1 VKSEKGDAA
10 GEGGAARS
18 PFTFHFSR
26 IWTNGVTKEILPNG
40 LTLLIQAEHSA
51 PVVAV
56 VTHVAAGFFDEPDHW
71 TGISHVL
78 EHMFFK
84 GTSRRGVGTIAR
96 ETKSA
101 GGYLNASTSYDHT
114 TYFTVLPA
122 SGLEAAL
129 DIQADAL
136 RNSVVDAEELAR
148 ELQVIIQEAKR
159 KLDTP
164 SAVAYETLH
173 EVMFDRHR
181 IRRWRIGHEDQLAR
195 LTRDDLWAY
204 YRSRYVPGRTI
215 VAIVGAVD
223 ADRALD
229 LARKAYG
236 DWPASAGAVDPSP
249 EEPERREVRARTL
262 RGDVSQAELVLGWR
276 TVPPLHP
283 DSPALDLAAAVLA
296 SGRGSWLYRSLREPG
311 IVTWAAAHNYA
322 PTELGIF
329 SVSAELRPERLT
341 EALTG
346 MAEAIS
352 RMALVGPGAEELDR
366 ARTLVRARWARRLE
380 AMEGRAGALA
390 AAEALD
396 EVEFLDRE
404 YAMLAE
410 VGPAQVREAAA
421 RHLAPDAVA
430 GVVYLPSAGGRDL
443 TADALARIFAVTE
456 LRAATDGAAPG
467 PARRPAVPARPTQEH
482 GVSVTRLPGADLLV
496 YRKAGVPLV
505 NLGIYVPRRRFDPP
519 AQAGLGSL
527 LVRSAVRGAGDFD
540 APALAFAFERLGGTL
555 ATSSASDWLGFGAS
569 VLAEN
574 LPEAA
579 VLLDVVF
586 SQPRLSD
593 ADVMAERGLMIA
605 EAERVADD
613 MFRYPFQLAFSA
625 AFGNQGYGLPV
636 GGLPETL
643 PAITPGDVRG
653 WHETAVRGVRPV
665 VIAVGDVEPAR
676 ASDALAGVFAARPAV
691 VASELSEALD
701 WIPSVGG
708 ESPIR
713 VVSRDKAQAA
723 LAMAFPGPSRR
734 HRDHAAA
741 QVWAAV
747 ASGLGGRL
755 FEALRD
761 RRSLAYTVV
770 ATAWQKARG
779 GALLTYIATSPERE
793 EEAREEMLLEL
804 ARFSREPV
812 AESELRQA
820 VNYLAGQAQVSRQ
833 SGGAVAGEILEAWLT
848 GAGLEELADPA
859 APFRAVRAEDVLR
872 VAGSLDPARKAEGV
886 VRGTGAARPPVAAMS

>member
-1 VKSEKGDAA
+1 MNRKLDSVESGTT
-10 GEGGAARS
+10 RS
-18 PFTFHFSR
+18 PFTDHRSLS
-26 IWTNGVTKEILPNG
+26 WTDGVRKELLPNG
-40 LTLLIQAEHSA
+40 LTLLIQADHSA

-56 VTHVAAGFFDEPDHW
+56 VTHVQAGFFDEPDRW

-84 GTSRRGVGTIAR
+84 GTARRGVGAIAR

-114 TYFTVLPA
+114 SYFTVLPA

-129 DIQADAL
+129 DIQSDAL
-136 RNSVVDAEELAR
+136 RNSVVDADELAR

-181 IRRWRIGHEDQLAR
+181 IRRWRIGQEDQLAR
-195 LTRDDLWAY
+195 LTRDDLWQY
-204 YRSRYVPGRTI
+204 YRSRYVPERTI

-223 ADRALD
+223 ADRALAS
-229 LARKAYG
+229 ARRAYG
-236 DWPASAGAVDPSP
+236 DWPAAAGAVDRSPS
-249 EEPERREVRARTL
+249 EPERREVRARTL

-276 TVPPLHP
+276 AVPPLHP
-283 DSPALDLAAAVLA
+283 DSVALDLAAAVLG

-311 IVTWAAAHNYA
+311 IVTWTAAHNYA
-322 PTELGIF
+322 PTELGVF
-329 SVSAELRPERLT
+329 SVSAELRPERVDQ
-341 EALTG
+341 ALNG
-346 MAEAIS
+346 VAEAVS
-352 RMALVGPGAEELDR
+352 RLALVGPGEEELDR

-380 AMEGRAGALA
+380 SMEGRASALA

-410 VGPAQVREAAA
+410 VGAGQVREAAA
-421 RHLAPDAVA
+421 RHLAPDAVSA
-430 GVVYLPSAGGRDL
+430 VVYLPPAGGAEL
-443 TADALARIFAVTE
+443 TADALARTFAVTE
-456 LRAATDGAAPG
+456 LRAAGNG
-467 PARRPAVPARPTQEH
+467 AVPRLAPPPPIVARPTSEH

-496 YRKAGVPLV
+496 HRKAGVPLV
-505 NLGIYVPRRRFDPP
+505 NLGIYVPRQRFDPP
-519 AQAGLGSL
+519 PLAGLGSL
-527 LVRSAVRGAGDFD
+527 LVRTAVRGAGELD
-540 APALAFAFERLGGTL
+540 AAALAFAFERLGGTL
-555 ATSSASDWLGFGAS
+555 GTSSASDWLGFGAS
-569 VLAEN
+569 VLSEN
-574 LPEAA
+574 LAEAA
-579 VLLDVVF
+579 ALLETVF
-586 SQPRLSD
+586 SRPHLGD
-593 ADVMAERGLMIA
+593 TDVAAERELMIA

-625 AFGNQGYGLPV
+625 AFGDRGYGLPV

-643 PAITPGDVRG
+643 PRITPEDVRA
-653 WHETAVRGVRPV
+653 WHAAALAGVRPV
-665 VIAVGDVEPAR
+665 VIAVGDVDPAR
-676 ASDALAGVFAARPAV
+676 ASDELAGVFAARPAL
-691 VASELSEALD
+691 AAAELSESLD
-701 WIPSVGG
+701 WMPRGG
-708 ESPIR
+708 SSPVR

-734 HRDHAAA
+734 DPDHAAA
-741 QVWAAV
+741 LVWGAV

-793 EEAREEMLLEL
+793 EEAREEMLVEL
-804 ARFSREPV
+804 ARFTRERV
-812 AESELRQA
+812 AEHELSQA
-820 VNYLAGQAQVSRQ
+820 VNFLAGQAEVGRQ
-833 SGGAVAGEILEAWLT
+833 SGASVAGEILEAWVA
-848 GAGLEELADPA
+848 GAGLQELDDPA
-859 APFRAVRAEDVLR
+859 APFRAVRAEDILR
-872 VAGSLDPARKAEGV
+872 VAASLDPTRKAEGV
-886 VRGTGAARPPVAAMS
+886 VRSSRQTVGR